1 VETNREPAVFVS
13 HGIDHIHLRIKREAD
28 MIGAPTI
35 VSQPLVIM
43 FKDEDGKI
51 LCHLYPDQ
59 CDHRHLQTIRDA
71 FPRNYLNNVKRT
83 R

>member
-28 MIGAPTI
+28 MIGALTI

-43 FKDEDGKI
+43 FKDEDGSAI
-51 LCHLYPDQ
+51 SIPTSA
-59 CDHRHLQTIRDA
+59 TIDMRRRSA
-71 FPRNYLNNVKRT
+71 MRSRGII
-83 R
+83 